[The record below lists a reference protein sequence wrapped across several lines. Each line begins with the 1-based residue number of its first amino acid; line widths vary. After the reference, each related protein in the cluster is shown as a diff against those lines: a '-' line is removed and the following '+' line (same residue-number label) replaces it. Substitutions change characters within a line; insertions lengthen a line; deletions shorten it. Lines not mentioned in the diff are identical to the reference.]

1 MSIDD
6 RKRKH
11 SDIEEDLDGKRIK
24 TYSNELNEFY
34 SLYIKYKKLDDNIER
49 KKFFTKKLEDLLYDC
64 DKIYEPLEDPDLS
77 RFTINQISNEHD
89 ILYRLYK
96 KQKECYWVEEE
107 ITYDRDKDDFNSLS
121 DDEKHFIKQILAF
134 FAGSDGLVNFNISN
148 QLLKRITN
156 VEARL
161 NYGFQFDMENTHG
174 IVYSKL
180 LENIVK
186 DKKEYDYL
194 LKAIENISTI
204 KKMSNWALKWT
215 NGNYSLG
222 QIIVGYAIVEGL
234 FFSGAFASIY
244 WLKKGKNELFMR
256 GLVKANEFIARDEGM
271 HTNFAVLL
279 YKFIVNRLSNETIN
293 EMFNEAVEINKEFIC
308 DSISCKM
315 IGMDIKSMSQYIEYV
330 ADRLLTYLGYKK
342 IYNSTNPFP
351 FMETIGLNNRNNFFE
366 SRTTDYPKA
375 HTTSNNAD
383 WKFKIDDNF

>member
-77 RFTINQISNEHD
+77 RFTINPISNEHD

-107 ITYDRDKDDFNSLS
+107 ITYDRDKDDFNS
-121 DDEKHFIKQILAF
+121 
-134 FAGSDGLVNFNISN
+134 
-148 QLLKRITN
+148 
-156 VEARL
+156 
-161 NYGFQFDMENTHG
+161 
-174 IVYSKL
+174 

-293 EMFNEAVEINKEFIC
+293 EMFNEAVEINKEFI
-308 DSISCKM
+308 
-315 IGMDIKSMSQYIEYV
+315 
-330 ADRLLTYLGYKK
+330 
-342 IYNSTNPFP
+342 
-351 FMETIGLNNRNNFFE
+351 
-366 SRTTDYPKA
+366 
-375 HTTSNNAD
+375 
-383 WKFKIDDNF
+383 